1 MGSSVLDGLQE
12 SGGIC
17 LSKKGLLIAVVC
29 IFLLIATA
37 MALENKQASEN
48 FTSQDY
54 LNAKTIESTSS
65 DFNVG
70 DDEAD
75 TTEGYLLQ
83 NNPDRW
89 TSMFS
94 ALQPYSGE

>member
-1 MGSSVLDGLQE
+1 M
-12 SGGIC
+12 
-17 LSKKGLLIAVVC
+17 SKNGLLIAAVC

-37 MALENKQASEN
+37 MALENKQAGEN
-48 FTSQDY
+48 FTSQEY

-65 DFNVG
+65 DSNVE
-70 DDEAD
+70 DDEA
-75 TTEGYLLQ
+75 EGYLLQ

-94 ALQPYSGE
+94 ALQPYSGNESR